1 MKFKMRAIPRIQ
13 MQENVVSDEKG
24 DATSRTERAY
34 QRLRKEILRGELAP
48 DLRLRAADL
57 EERFGLGLTP
67 IREALVRLGME
78 GLVAVESNRGA
89 RVRGIS
95 AEEFADLMQTRRGI
109 ERLCLAESIRRG
121 DASWEAEAVASLHVL
136 THVPLPDFGN
146 TTDISSEWESQHRRF
161 HTALVNA
168 CGSEWLLQFWNQLVD
183 HSERYRKMR
192 LNGPLVARGD
202 VRAEHQALLDAALRR
217 DADAAI
223 ALMEQH
229 LRGTEEAVKAA
240 MGW

>member
-1 MKFKMRAIPRIQ
+1 MGISSRTH

-57 EERFGLGLTP
+57 DERFGLGLTP

-78 GLVAVESNRGA
+78 GLVAAESNRGA

-95 AEEFADLMQTRRGI
+95 AEEFADLMQSRRGI

-121 DASWEAEAVASLHVL
+121 DAQWEAEAIASLHML
-136 THVPLPDFGN
+136 TRVPLPDFGGI
-146 TTDISSEWESQHRRF
+146 TDISSEWETQHRRF
-161 HTALVNA
+161 HTALVSA
-168 CGSEWLLQFWNQLVD
+168 CNSEWLLQFWNQLVD

-202 VRAEHQALLDAALRR
+202 VRAEHQALLDAALCR
-217 DADAAI
+217 DVDAAVT
-223 ALMEQH
+223 LMEQH
-229 LRGTEEAVKAA
+229 LCGTEEAVKAA